1 MMIKLE
7 DLEGYIQRVGLRD
20 RRPTRINV
28 LPEVIGE
35 IICSV
40 CDNGYFC
47 RERTRKGR
55 CKQ

>member
-1 MMIKLE
+1 MMINLE

-20 RRPTRINV
+20 RQPTRINV

-47 RERTRKGR
+47 TERTRKGR